1 MKKKG
6 IIKYLVPGFLFQSA
20 VIGGGYGTG
29 AEIRQYF
36 LNYGFVGGLFGMIVT
51 LIMWSVLCAITFE
64 FTRCFKSYDYR
75 SMMGHLLGKGRF
87 LYELCYLLTMFLVLG
102 VMNATIGSMFTSLT
116 GGSKWIGIAILVAGT
131 LVLVLKG
138 TEMIER
144 VLSFW
149 SYVLYAVYIIFIIVC
164 FTKFGSVISDQ
175 LALHEV
181 KSGWAL
187 SGANYAFYNL
197 GIVPAL
203 LYTVRDVET
212 RKEAVIDGLLAGIIA
227 VIPAALLL
235 ICLAGVPAALTV
247 EVPVVAI
254 FDQLDMTWL
263 YWLFEIVLMGTLIE
277 TSTAFIKAMDDRVE
291 NTIKEKGRDVKKW
304 VRPLVTLILLA
315 CGVGIST
322 FGLVPL
328 IAKGYGAANWGFF
341 IVYVI
346 PICTIGIYKI
356 NKKSKEAKQL
366 EA

>member
-29 AEIRQYF
+29 AEIREYF
-36 LNYGFVGGLFGMIVT
+36 LNYGFAGGLLAMIIT
-51 LIMWSVLCAITFE
+51 LVMWSALCAITFE
-64 FTRCFKSYDYR
+64 FTRCFKTYDYR
-75 SMMGHLLGKGRF
+75 SMMGKLLGKARI
-87 LYELCYLLTMFLVLG
+87 LYEICYLITMFLVLG

-116 GGSKWIGIAILVAGT
+116 GGSKWFGIAILVIGT
-131 LVLVLKG
+131 FILVIKG
-138 TEMIER
+138 TEAIEK

-149 SYVLYAVYIIFIIVC
+149 SYVLYAVYIVFIVIC
-164 FTKFGSVISDQ
+164 LTKFGSAISANFGRQ
-175 LALHEV
+175 EV
-181 KSGWAL
+181 QSGWVL
-187 SGANYAFYNL
+187 SGASYAFYNL

-203 LYTVRDVET
+203 LYTVRDVES
-212 RKEAVIDGLLAGIIA
+212 RREAVIDGLLAGVIA
-227 VIPAALLL
+227 VVPALLLL
-235 ICLAGVPAALTV
+235 ICLAGVPDALTV

-254 FDQLDMTWL
+254 FDSLNMGWL

-291 NTIKEKGRDVKKW
+291 NTIREKNREVKVW

-315 CGVGIST
+315 CGIGIST

-328 IAKGYGAANWGFF
+328 IAKGYNAANWGFF

-356 NKKSKEAKQL
+356 SKKVKEDKL
-366 EA
+366 G